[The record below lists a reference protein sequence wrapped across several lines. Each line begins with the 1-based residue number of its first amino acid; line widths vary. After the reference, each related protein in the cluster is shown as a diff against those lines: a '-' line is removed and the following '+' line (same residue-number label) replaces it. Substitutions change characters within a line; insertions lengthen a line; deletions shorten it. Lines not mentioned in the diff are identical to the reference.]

1 MFIIYK
7 IYGIMNMILFFKS
20 MLFVKGVEMVRAKLF
35 LSIIVCLILF
45 SSCNQINSGRSIHKE
60 AAGESEKPVVIAFAH
75 KSFNSYFYTIMNEA
89 VKKAVEERGW
99 VFESSVADYDPM
111 RQNQQIV
118 NFIKQ
123 SPDAIITTAIDS
135 ISIEEV
141 IHRGN
146 DAGIPMC
153 TIDTNAVG
161 GKLAI
166 DVSFDNYKAGQMAA
180 ESIVEQLIKKYGTA
194 KGTVFNAYG
203 ELSSNAWRLR
213 KEGFESVISRYPNI
227 NYLPKATEGRPELV
241 KEELLKAFESG
252 ITIDAVHASSEH
264 PGRGLVEALQES
276 NHWVPFWED
285 GHVILVT
292 IDAEPYFV
300 DLINKGYADCAV
312 AQDVIAYG
320 NITVDLLASYVL
332 AGKEIPEGEY
342 YSEDTYW
349 QVCDIS
355 IKDNQAKVTI
365 PPYIINAD
373 NSNDERQWAY
383 IAEKLWGFQYNK

>member
-1 MFIIYK
+1 MLRGKILIYA
-7 IYGIMNMILFFKS
+7 ILC
-20 MLFVKGVEMVRAKLF
+20 MTVLA
-35 LSIIVCLILF
+35 
-45 SSCNQINSGRSIHKE
+45 SCTQINSGSKGLKKTE
-60 AAGESEKPVVIAFAH
+60 SESEKPVVIAFAH

-89 VKKAVEERGW
+89 VKNAVEERGW

-118 NFIKQ
+118 NFIEQ
-123 SPDAIITTAIDS
+123 QPDAIITNAIDS

-146 DAGIPMC
+146 EAGIPMC

-180 ESIVEQLIKKYGTA
+180 EAIIEKLVKKYGEA
-194 KGTVFNAYG
+194 RGTVFNAYG

-213 KEGFESVISRYPNI
+213 KEGFESVINQYPNI
-227 NYLPKATEGRPELV
+227 TYLPEATEGRPELV
-241 KEELLKAFESG
+241 KEELLKDFEAG
-252 ITIDAVHASSEH
+252 IEIDAVHASSEH

-276 NHWVPFWED
+276 NHWFPFWED

-300 DLINKGYADCAV
+300 DLINKGYADNAV

-320 NITVDLLASYVL
+320 NITVDLLASYIL
-332 AGKEIPEGEY
+332 AGKPVPEGKY
-342 YSEDTYW
+342 YSEDTFW
-349 QVCDIS
+349 QECDIT
-355 IKDNQAKVTI
+355 IENGQAKVTI
-365 PPYIINAD
+365 PPYLINAE
-373 NSNDERQWAY
+373 NSNDHRQWAY

>member
-1 MFIIYK
+1 MNGKLLVEGDKMLRSK
-7 IYGIMNMILFFKS
+7 ILI
-20 MLFVKGVEMVRAKLF
+20 GV
-35 LSIIVCLILF
+35 IVCMTF
-45 SSCNQINSGRSIHKE
+45 VSSCTQINPGSKVLNKS
-60 AAGESEKPVVIAFAH
+60 AAASEKPVVIAFAH

-99 VFESSVADYDPM
+99 IFENSVADYDPM

-118 NFIKQ
+118 NFIEQ

-141 IHRGN
+141 IRRGN

-180 ESIVEQLIKKYGTA
+180 ESIVEQLIKKYGEA

-213 KEGFESVISRYPNI
+213 KEGFESVINRYPNI
-227 NYLPKATEGRPELV
+227 TYMARATEGRPELV
-241 KEELLKAFESG
+241 KEELLKVFESG
-252 ITIDAVHASSEH
+252 IQIDAVHASSEH

-276 NHWVPFWED
+276 DHWFPFWED

-300 DLINKGYADCAV
+300 DLINKGYADSAV

-320 NITVDLLASYVL
+320 NITVDLLASYIL
-332 AGKEIPEGEY
+332 AGKDIPEGKY

-349 QVCDIS
+349 QVCDIT

-373 NSNDERQWAY
+373 SSNDHRQWSY
-383 IAEKLWGFQYNK
+383 IAEKVWGFQYNK

>member
-1 MFIIYK
+1 MLRSKIILCV
-7 IYGIMNMILFFKS
+7 IL
-20 MLFVKGVEMVRAKLF
+20 
-35 LSIIVCLILF
+35 CLIF
-45 SSCNQINSGRSIHKE
+45 VSSCTRLDSGSRVLKKDT
-60 AAGESEKPVVIAFAH
+60 AVSEKPVVIAFAH

-99 VFESSVADYDPM
+99 IFESSVADYDPM

-118 NFIKQ
+118 NFIEQ

-180 ESIVEQLIKKYGTA
+180 QSIVERLTEKYGEE

-213 KEGFESVISRYPNI
+213 KEGFESVIDQYPNI
-227 NYLPKATEGRPELV
+227 TYLPRATEGRPELV
-241 KEELLKAFESG
+241 KEELIKAFESG
-252 ITIDAVHASSEH
+252 IQIDAVHASSEH

-276 NHWVPFWED
+276 NHWFPFWDD
-285 GHVILVT
+285 GHIILVT

-300 DLINKGYADCAV
+300 NLINKGYADCAV
-312 AQDVIAYG
+312 SQDVIAYG
-320 NITVDLLASYVL
+320 NITVELLASYVL
-332 AGKEIPEGEY
+332 AGEPIPEGKY

-355 IKDNQAKVTI
+355 ITDNQAKVTI
-365 PPYIINAD
+365 PPYIINAE
-373 NSNDERQWAY
+373 NSNAYRHWAY

>member
-1 MFIIYK
+1 M
-7 IYGIMNMILFFKS
+7 IM
-20 MLFVKGVEMVRAKLF
+20 V
-35 LSIIVCLILF
+35 
-45 SSCNQINSGRSIHKE
+45 SSCNPINSDYKVQKE
-60 AAGESEKPVVIAFAH
+60 KAVVGEKPVVIAFAH
-75 KSFNSYFYTIMNEA
+75 KSVNSYCYTIMNEA
-89 VKKAVEERGW
+89 IKKAVEEKGW

-118 NFIKQ
+118 NFIEQ

-135 ISIEEV
+135 IAIEGV
-141 IHRGN
+141 ILRGN

-161 GKLAI
+161 GALAI

-180 ESIVEQLIKKYGTA
+180 QAIVEQLIKKYGEVR
-194 KGTVFNAYG
+194 GTVFNAYG

-213 KEGFESVISRYPNI
+213 KEGFESVINLYPNI
-227 NYLPKATEGRPELV
+227 DYLPSATEGRPELV
-241 KEELLKAFESG
+241 KEALLKVLESG
-252 ITIDAVHASSEH
+252 IQIDAVHAPSEH

-276 NHWVPFWED
+276 NQWFPFWKD

-292 IDAEPYFV
+292 IDAEPYFI

-320 NITVDLLASYVL
+320 NITIDLLASYVL
-332 AGKEIPEGEY
+332 AGKDIPAGKY
-342 YSEDTYW
+342 YSKDTYW
-349 QVCDIS
+349 QVCEIG
-355 IKDNQAKVTI
+355 ITDNQAKVTI

-373 NSNDERQWAY
+373 NSDDDRHWAY
-383 IAEKLWGFQYNK
+383 IAEKLWGFQYNR